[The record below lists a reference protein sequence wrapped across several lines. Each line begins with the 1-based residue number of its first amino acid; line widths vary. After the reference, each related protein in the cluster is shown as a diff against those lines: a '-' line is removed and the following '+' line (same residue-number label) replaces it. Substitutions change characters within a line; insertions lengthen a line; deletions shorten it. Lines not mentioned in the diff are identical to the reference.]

1 VSTAVFILSWIIQ
14 VGATSLAVLNLIT
27 KLQEIA
33 IATTEVVSVSTS
45 GGEGL
50 GANFLIGTDVVRY
63 FTDLLLAF

>member
-1 VSTAVFILSWIIQ
+1 
-14 VGATSLAVLNLIT
+14 LAVLNLIT